1 MKISTVK
8 DVASFLSVKESTI
21 YSWVSSGCIPSFKVN
36 GLVRFDME
44 EIEGWVRNSKMMKKE
59 SALKTRKR
67 KGNQN
72 VDMLIKRAI
81 QSER

>member
-8 DVASFLSVKESTI
+8 DVAKFLNAKESTI
-21 YSWVSSGCIPSFKVN
+21 YSWVSSERIPSFKIN
-36 GLVRFDME
+36 ALVHFDME

-59 SALKTRKR
+59 SVLKTRKR
-67 KGNQN
+67 KGTQS